1 MAKSMDVKRIY
12 RPYIRQAKLLT
23 MKNQFSIDYVPEAT
37 KDNIEVLV
45 TNKAITWLQN
55 NYAEPCLSKK
65 HGLE

>member
-12 RPYIRQAKLLT
+12 RPYIRQAD
-23 MKNQFSIDYVPEAT
+23 QFSIDYVPEAT